1 MATARPVI
9 SYENLMRDI
18 AHKNFKPVYLLMGEE
33 SYYIDRVAE
42 AIIQNALTEEERG
55 FNLMTF
61 YGLDADLGSVINS
74 AKSYPMGALR
84 SVVFLREAQYLKNLD
99 DLTYYLQHP
108 QLSTILILT
117 YKNGT
122 IDRRK
127 KLVSLIE
134 SQGVLFESNKPK
146 ENELPRLVSGYVT
159 QHGFSIDQKSAQ
171 VISDSIGADMSR
183 LYGELDKLMTSM
195 PENKKNIT
203 PEIVQDQIGISK
215 DFNYFELQNALIAK
229 DVFKANQI
237 ANYFDKNQKQNPLQ
251 VLLPMLSRFFASL
264 MVAYYSPD
272 RSERGIATYMGMAD
286 WQVRRNIF
294 PAFQNYSAVKVL
306 HILDEIRSTDE
317 KLKGIGGTKIPTGDL
332 LKQLIYFIL
341 H

>member
-1 MATARPVI
+1 MAAARSVL

-18 AHKNFKPVYLLMGEE
+18 ARKHFSPVYLLMGEE
-33 SYYIDRVAE
+33 HYYIDRIAE

-55 FNLMTF
+55 FNLSTF

-74 AKSYPMGALR
+74 AKSYPMGASH

-108 QLSTILILT
+108 QLSTILIIT
-117 YKNGT
+117 YKNGMM
-122 IDRRK
+122 DRRK
-127 KLVSLIE
+127 KLISLIE

-146 ENELPRLVSGYVT
+146 ENELPRLVCEYVI
-159 QHGFSIDQKSAQ
+159 QRGFNIDQKSAQ
-171 VISDSIGADMSR
+171 IISDSVGTDLSR
-183 LYGELDKLMTSM
+183 MYGELDKLMTSM

-203 PEIVQDQIGISK
+203 PQIVQDQIGISK
-215 DFNYFELQNALIAK
+215 DFNYFELQNALIVK
-229 DVFKANQI
+229 DIFKANQI

-272 RSERGIATYMGMAD
+272 RSERGIANYMGITD

-317 KLKGIGGTKIPTGDL
+317 KLKGVGGTKISTGDL

>member
-1 MATARPVI
+1 MAAARPVV

-18 AHKNFKPVYLLMGEE
+18 AHKYFKPVYLLMGEE
-33 SYYIDRVAE
+33 SYYIDRVAD
-42 AIIQNALTEEERG
+42 AIIQNALTEDERG
-55 FNLMTF
+55 FNLITF

-74 AKSYPMGALR
+74 AKSYPMGASR

-122 IDRRK
+122 MDRRK

-171 VISDSIGADMSR
+171 IISDSIGADLSR

-203 PEIVQDQIGISK
+203 PQIVQDQIGISK
-215 DFNYFELQNALIAK
+215 DFNYFELQNALITK

-272 RSERGIATYMGMAD
+272 RSERGIANYMGMAD

-294 PAFQNYSAVKVL
+294 PAFENYSAVKVL

-317 KLKGIGGTKIPTGDL
+317 KLKGMGGTKIPTGDL